1 MLNKLLHL
9 VLLLSILGVSV
20 FVQAENTSPYSKPFH
35 KQGRGW
41 YPSIYW
47 STSRNLGSY
56 YVPNT
61 DGQLFKELTDHERKA
76 EEYALVYFFRPDSQ
90 WASEELEAP
99 TYYINDQIVF
109 NLRAGSYTYVLLPA
123 GTYDFA
129 VRKSMLPLL
138 GFEAFDDKLMMAF
151 DLNLQADFG
160 LNLKPGDVYYV
171 RHSEI
176 SFPSKLHSSLDP
188 EDEMAKADVQLVERD
203 VAMEEIHKTRYLTQS
218 FWHPTDA
225 AEAEA
230 LLSGEMQDYGW
241 FSVIWPWSNNF
252 LWGFPIFYLPS
263 DIYRE
268 LRGTAGMTMEQKLY
282 QLADDTDAY
291 LAAIEDLRKV
301 RRNWWAPW
309 RKPGSQLTLNEELI
323 LDKLERAAREGKI
336 VPAPYEKE
344 KGEPFMMS
352 MDDIKNYFKE
362 EEEVDVF
369 QEQLSAMTPER
380 RNNVTLLRQ
389 SLK

>member
-61 DGQLFKELTDHERKA
+61 DGQLFKELSDQERKA
-76 EEYALVYFFRPDSQ
+76 AEYALVYFFRPDSQ

-309 RKPGSQLTLNEELI
+309 RKPSSQLTLNEELI

-344 KGEPFMMS
+344 KGEAFMMS

>member
-61 DGQLFKELTDHERKA
+61 DGQLFKELSDQERKA

-309 RKPGSQLTLNEELI
+309 RKPSSQLTLNEELI

-344 KGEPFMMS
+344 KGEAFMMS

>member
-1 MLNKLLHL
+1 MFKKLLYLGL
-9 VLLLSILGVSV
+9 VMSV
-20 FVQAENTSPYSKPFH
+20 VAASLYVKADTTAPYSKPFH

-47 STSRNLGSY
+47 STSRNLGAY
-56 YVPNT
+56 YLPNT
-61 DGQLFKELTDHERKA
+61 DGELFKELSEQERKSA
-76 EEYALVYFFRPDSQ
+76 EYALVYFYRPDSQ

-123 GTYDFA
+123 GTYDFTT
-129 VRKSMLPLL
+129 RKSMLPLL

-160 LNLKPGDVYYV
+160 LNLRPGDVYYV
-171 RHSEI
+171 RHSEV
-176 SFPSKLHSSLDP
+176 SLPSKLHSRVAP
-188 EDEMAKADVQLVERD
+188 EDEMAKADVQLVERE

-225 AEAEA
+225 AQAEE

-252 LWGFPIFYLPS
+252 LWGFPIFHLPS

-268 LRGTAGMTMEQKLY
+268 LRGTSGMTLEQKLY
-282 QLADDTDAY
+282 TLADDTEAY
-291 LAAIEDLRKV
+291 LQAIEDLRVV

-309 RKPGSQLTLNEELI
+309 RAPSKQLTLNEELI
-323 LDKLERAAREGKI
+323 LDKLERAARQGKI
-336 VPAPYEKE
+336 EPAPVVKDE
-344 KGEPFMMS
+344 GEPFN
-352 MDDIKNYFKE
+352 MDVDAILGYFQE
-362 EEEVDVF
+362 EEPEPSKDI
-369 QEQLSAMTPER
+369 LSAMTPER
-380 RNNVTLLRQ
+380 RNNVALIRQ
-389 SLK
+389 SLN

>member
-1 MLNKLLHL
+1 MFKKLLYL
-9 VLLLSILGVSV
+9 GLLVSV
-20 FVQAENTSPYSKPFH
+20 VAASLYVKADTTAPYSKPFH

-56 YVPNT
+56 YLPNT
-61 DGQLFKELTDHERKA
+61 DGELFKELSDQERKSA
-76 EEYALVYFFRPDSQ
+76 EYAVVYFYRPDSQ

-123 GTYDFA
+123 GTYDFTT
-129 VRKSMLPLL
+129 RKSMLPLL
-138 GFEAFDDKLMMAF
+138 GFEAFDDKTMMAF

-160 LNLKPGDVYYV
+160 LNLRPGDVYYV
-171 RHSEI
+171 RHSEV
-176 SFPSKLHSSLDP
+176 SLPSKLHPRIAP

-203 VAMEEIHKTRYLTQS
+203 VAMEEIHLTRYLTQS

-225 AEAEA
+225 AQAEE

-252 LWGFPIFYLPS
+252 LRGFPIFYLPS

-268 LRGTAGMTMEQKLY
+268 LRGKR
-282 QLADDTDAY
+282 DDLGA
-291 LAAIEDLRKV
+291 
-301 RRNWWAPW
+301 
-309 RKPGSQLTLNEELI
+309 
-323 LDKLERAAREGKI
+323 KI
-336 VPAPYEKE
+336 
-344 KGEPFMMS
+344 
-352 MDDIKNYFKE
+352 IYFGG
-362 EEEVDVF
+362 
-369 QEQLSAMTPER
+369 
-380 RNNVTLLRQ
+380 
-389 SLK
+389 

>member
-1 MLNKLLHL
+1 
-9 VLLLSILGVSV
+9 
-20 FVQAENTSPYSKPFH
+20 
-35 KQGRGW
+35 
-41 YPSIYW
+41 
-47 STSRNLGSY
+47 
-56 YVPNT
+56 
-61 DGQLFKELTDHERKA
+61 
-76 EEYALVYFFRPDSQ
+76 
-90 WASEELEAP
+90 
-99 TYYINDQIVF
+99 
-109 NLRAGSYTYVLLPA
+109 
-123 GTYDFA
+123 
-129 VRKSMLPLL
+129 
-138 GFEAFDDKLMMAF
+138 
-151 DLNLQADFG
+151 
-160 LNLKPGDVYYV
+160 
-171 RHSEI
+171 
-176 SFPSKLHSSLDP
+176 
-188 EDEMAKADVQLVERD
+188 
-203 VAMEEIHKTRYLTQS
+203 
-218 FWHPTDA
+218 
-225 AEAEA
+225 
-230 LLSGEMQDYGW
+230 
-241 FSVIWPWSNNF
+241 
-252 LWGFPIFYLPS
+252 
-263 DIYRE
+263 
-268 LRGTAGMTMEQKLY
+268 MTMEQKLY

>member
-1 MLNKLLHL
+1 MYTKLLHL
-9 VLLLSILGVSV
+9 LLLVSIAAASV
-20 FVQAENTSPYSKPFH
+20 YVKADTTAPYSKPFH

-56 YVPNT
+56 YLPNT
-61 DGQLFKELTDHERKA
+61 DGELFRELSDQERKA
-76 EEYALVYFFRPDSQ
+76 EEYALVYFYRPDSQ

-99 TYYINDQIVF
+99 TYYINDTIVF
-109 NLRAGSYTYVLLPA
+109 NLRAGSYTYVLLPG
-123 GTYDFA
+123 GTYDFT
-129 VRKSMLPLL
+129 VRKGMLPLL

-160 LNLKPGDVYYV
+160 LNLRPGDVYYV
-171 RHSEI
+171 RHSEV
-176 SFPSKLHSSLDP
+176 SLPTKLHPLLDP

-203 VAMEEIHKTRYLTQS
+203 VAMEEMHLTRYLTQS

-225 AEAEA
+225 AQAEE
-230 LLSGEMQDYGW
+230 LLSGDMQDYGW

-268 LRGTAGMTMEQKLY
+268 LRGTTGMTIEQKLY
-282 QLADDTDAY
+282 LLADDTDAY
-291 LAAIEDLRKV
+291 LKAIEDMRQV

-309 RKPGSQLTLNEELI
+309 RPPKKQLTLNEELV
-323 LDKLERAAREGKI
+323 LDKLERAARAGKI
-336 VPAPYEKE
+336 APAPLEKDE
-344 KGEPFMMS
+344 RPPFVFD
-352 MDDIKNYFKE
+352 MDDILGYFE
-362 EEEVDVF
+362 EEEVPAEDRIS
-369 QEQLSAMTPER
+369 LMTPER
-380 RNNVTLLRQ
+380 RNNVNLIRQTLN
-389 SLK
+389 

>member
-61 DGQLFKELTDHERKA
+61 DGQLFKELSDQERKA
-76 EEYALVYFFRPDSQ
+76 AEYALVYFFRPDSQ

-344 KGEPFMMS
+344 KGEAFMMS